1 MRLASLLLASI
12 FSFTSIVANAQSSY
26 FIDTDP
32 EVVRYRVD
40 TDVQYGEGKVLT
52 DGEEDSLQLTMDVY
66 YPLEQAESPRP
77 AIILVYGGAHHRGN
91 PRVKYVGFGSQT
103 TSMSE
108 YAMRF
113 AEEGLVAFTIRYRVA
128 PDNPVVG
135 PYENFTENDLE
146 TDFLLDPAA
155 ISQANVIRGQMGL
168 EPLTSE
174 TSIPVLKNAIIAGAE
189 DLRAAVRHVKRSRA
203 EFGIDPDRIALM
215 GFSAGA
221 VTAINVAFGMQED
234 VAAVIA
240 NSGYPSV
247 FDMEKLVTAKSD
259 VPPILMFMAQND
271 YAVVEM
277 ELPPFIEHLSSIGAE
292 YYFNWIPSH
301 GHFYPSGTTSLG
313 SDGSRMS
320 IEARSIQFLKEILEP
335 YQEEGEKK

>member
-1 MRLASLLLASI
+1 MRLAALIVALFSLS
-12 FSFTSIVANAQSSY
+12 TQANAQGSY
-26 FIDTDP
+26 FTDNDP
-32 EVVRYRVD
+32 EVVRYQVES
-40 TDVQYGEGKVLT
+40 DVPYGQGKVVR
-52 DGEEDSLQLTMDVY
+52 DGQESVIELTMDVY
-66 YPLEQAESPRP
+66 YPLEQADSPRP
-77 AIILVYGGAHHRGN
+77 AIVLVYGGAHHRGN
-91 PRVKYVGFGSQT
+91 PRVRYVGFGSQT

-135 PYENFTENDLE
+135 PFEGFGEDDLE

-155 ISQANVIRGQMGL
+155 ISQANIIRGQMGL
-168 EPLTSE
+168 EPLTTE
-174 TSIPVLKNAIIAGAE
+174 TSVPVLKSAIISGAE
-189 DLRAAVRHVKRSRA
+189 DLRTAVRHIKRSSG
-203 EFGIDPDRIALM
+203 ELGIDPDRIALM

-247 FDMEKLVTAKSD
+247 FNMKKLVTAESD
-259 VPPILMFMAQND
+259 VPPVLMFMAQND
-271 YAVVEM
+271 YPVVEM

-292 YYFNWIPSH
+292 YSFNWIPSH

-313 SDGSRMS
+313 SDGTRMS
-320 IEARSIQFLKEILEP
+320 VEARSIEFLKDKL
-335 YQEEGEKK
+335 GL

>member
-1 MRLASLLLASI
+1 MRSAVLLIALAWLIVSI
-12 FSFTSIVANAQSSY
+12 PANAQSSY
-26 FIDTDP
+26 FTDNDP
-32 EVVRYRVD
+32 DVVRYRVV
-40 TDVQYGEGKVLT
+40 TDVPYGQGKVLR
-52 DGEEDSLQLTMDVY
+52 DGKEDAIQLTMDVY
-66 YPLEQAESPRP
+66 YPLDKTDYPSP

-103 TSMSE
+103 TTMSE

-128 PDNPVVG
+128 PDNPVVA
-135 PYENFTENDLE
+135 PYEGFTEDDLE
-146 TDFLLDPAA
+146 TDFFKSPEA

-168 EPLTSE
+168 DPLTVD
-174 TSIPVLKNAIIAGAE
+174 TAVPVLKNAVIAGAE
-189 DLRAAVRHVKRSRA
+189 DLRTAVRHVKRSSE
-203 EFGIDPDRIALM
+203 EFNIDPDRIALM

-221 VTAINVAFGMQED
+221 VTAINVAFGMKEN

-247 FDMEKLVTAKSD
+247 FNMEKLVTAKSD
-259 VPPILMFMAQND
+259 VPPLLVFMAQND

-277 ELPPFIEHLSSIGAE
+277 ELPPFLKHLSDIGAE

-320 IEARSIQFLKEILEP
+320 IEARSIQFLKDKLEP
-335 YQEEGEKK
+335 

>member
-1 MRLASLLLASI
+1 MSC
-12 FSFTSIVANAQSSY
+12 VY
-26 FIDTDP
+26 
-32 EVVRYRVD
+32 EVD
-40 TDVQYGEGKVLT
+40 TDVQYGQGKVLRN
-52 DGEEDSLQLTMDVY
+52 GREDILQLTMDVY
-66 YPLEQAESPRP
+66 YPLESADSLRP

-113 AEEGLVAFTIRYRVA
+113 AEDGFVAFTIRYRVA
-128 PDNPVVG
+128 PDNPVVE
-135 PYENFTENDLE
+135 PYEGFTEDDLE

-155 ISQANVIRGQMGL
+155 ISQANIIRGQMGL
-168 EPLTSE
+168 EPLTPD
-174 TSIPVLKNAIIAGAE
+174 TSVPVLKSAIIAGAE
-189 DLRAAVRHVKRSRA
+189 DLRTAIRHVKRSSD
-203 EFGIDPDRIALM
+203 EFKIDPDRIALM

-221 VTAINVAFGMQED
+221 VTAINVAFGMQEG

-247 FDMEKLVTAKSD
+247 FNMERLVTDQSD

-277 ELPPFIEHLSSIGAE
+277 ELPPFLEHLSNVGAE
-292 YYFNWIPSH
+292 YYFSWIPSH
-301 GHFYPSGTTSLG
+301 GHFLPFWNHQSRQRRFANVTGSESDRVFAGKGGTLDRPLLADCGQSAAKLTRG
-313 SDGSRMS
+313 R
-320 IEARSIQFLKEILEP
+320 
-335 YQEEGEKK
+335 

>member
-1 MRLASLLLASI
+1 MRLAVPIVAFLLPFVS
-12 FSFTSIVANAQSSY
+12 TQANAQGSY
-26 FIDTDP
+26 FTDNDP
-32 EVVRYRVD
+32 DVVRYQVD
-40 TDVQYGEGKVLT
+40 TDIPYGQGKVLV
-52 DGEEDSLQLTMDVY
+52 DDKVDEIEMTMDVY
-66 YPLEQAESPRP
+66 YPLEQADLPRP
-77 AIILVYGGAHHRGN
+77 AIVLVYGGAHHRGN

-113 AEEGLVAFTIRYRVA
+113 AEEGIVAFTIRYRVA

-135 PYENFTENDLE
+135 RYDGFGEDDLE

-155 ISQANVIRGQMGL
+155 ISQANIIRGQMGL

-174 TSIPVLKNAIIAGAE
+174 TSVPVLKTAIIAGAE
-189 DLRAAVRHVKRSRA
+189 DLRAAIRHIKQSKA

-221 VTAINVAFGMQED
+221 VTAINVAFGMQEK
-234 VAAVIA
+234 VAAVIS

-247 FDMEKLVTAKSD
+247 FNMETLATSAAD

-277 ELPPFIEHLSSIGAE
+277 ELPPFMDHLSSIGAE
-292 YYFNWIPSH
+292 YYFSWVPSH

-320 IEARSIQFLKEILEP
+320 VEARSIEFLKDKL
-335 YQEEGEKK
+335 GL

>member
-1 MRLASLLLASI
+1 MRLAALIAALFSLS
-12 FSFTSIVANAQSSY
+12 TQVNAQNSY
-26 FIDTDP
+26 FTDNDP
-32 EVVRYRVD
+32 EVVRYQVE
-40 TDVQYGEGKVLT
+40 TDLPYGQGKVLR
-52 DGEEDSLQLTMDVY
+52 DGKEDTLELTMDAY
-66 YPLEQAESPRP
+66 YPLEQADSPRP

-113 AEEGLVAFTIRYRVA
+113 SEEGIVAFTIRYRVA

-135 PYENFTENDLE
+135 PYEGFSEDDLE

-155 ISQANVIRGQMGL
+155 ISQANIIRGQMGL
-168 EPLTSE
+168 EPLTMD
-174 TSIPVLKNAIIAGAE
+174 TSVPVLKSAIIAGAE
-189 DLRAAVRHVKRSRA
+189 DLRAAIQHIKRSSE
-203 EFGIDPDRIALM
+203 EFDIDPDRIALM

-221 VTAINVAFGMQED
+221 VTAINVAFGMQEE

-247 FDMEKLVTAKSD
+247 FNMQKLVTAESD
-259 VPPILMFMAQND
+259 VPPVLMFMAQND

-277 ELPPFIEHLSSIGAE
+277 ELPPFIEHLSGVGAE
-292 YYFNWIPSH
+292 YSLNWIPSH

-320 IEARSIQFLKEILEP
+320 VEARSIQFLNEVLNDRE
-335 YQEEGEKK
+335 

>member
-1 MRLASLLLASI
+1 MRLAALFVAS
-12 FSFTSIVANAQSSY
+12 FSFSVATQTNAQDSY
-26 FIDTDP
+26 FTDNDP
-32 EVVRYRVD
+32 EIVRYQVE
-40 TDVQYGEGKVLT
+40 TDIPYGQGKVLR
-52 DGEEDSLQLTMDVY
+52 DGKKDVLELTMDIY
-66 YPLEQAESPRP
+66 YPLKQIGSPRP

-91 PRVKYVGFGSQT
+91 PRVRYVGFGSQT

-113 AEEGLVAFTIRYRVA
+113 AEEGIVAFTIRYRVA

-135 PYENFTENDLE
+135 PYEGFTEDDLE

-155 ISQANVIRGQMGL
+155 ISQANIIRDQMGL

-174 TSIPVLKNAIIAGAE
+174 TSAPVLKSAIIAGAE
-189 DLRAAVRHVKRSRA
+189 DLRAAVRQVKRSSE

-221 VTAINVAFGMQED
+221 VTAINVAFGMQER

-247 FDMEKLVTAKSD
+247 FNMEKLVTAESD
-259 VPPILMFMAQND
+259 VPPVLIFMAQND

-277 ELPPFIEHLSSIGAE
+277 ELPPFIEHLSRIGAE
-292 YYFNWIPSH
+292 YSFNWVPSH

-320 IEARSIQFLKEILEP
+320 VEARAIRFLNEVFEDR
-335 YQEEGEKK
+335 E

>member
-1 MRLASLLLASI
+1 MRLAALLVASSMLLI
-12 FSFTSIVANAQSSY
+12 PTLTNAQDSY
-26 FIDTDP
+26 FTDNNP
-32 EVVRYRVD
+32 DVVRYQVD
-40 TDVQYGEGKVLT
+40 TDIPYGKGDVLVDGKV
-52 DGEEDSLQLTMDVY
+52 DEIELTMDVY
-66 YPLEQAESPRP
+66 YPLEQADSPRP
-77 AIILVYGGAHHRGN
+77 AIVLVYGGAHHRGN

-113 AEEGLVAFTIRYRVA
+113 AEEGIVAFTIRYRVA

-135 PYENFTENDLE
+135 RYDGFGEEDLE

-174 TSIPVLKNAIIAGAE
+174 TSVPILKSAIIAGAE
-189 DLRAAVRHVKRSRA
+189 DLRAALRHIKQA
-203 EFGIDPDRIALM
+203 KAQFGVDPDRIALM

-221 VTAINVAFGMQED
+221 VTAINVAFGMQEE
-234 VAAVIA
+234 VAAVIS

-247 FDMEKLVTAKSD
+247 FNMEKLATSAAD
-259 VPPILMFMAQND
+259 LPPILMFMAQND

-277 ELPPFIEHLSSIGAE
+277 ELPPFMKHLSSIGAE
-292 YYFNWIPSH
+292 YYFNWVPSH

-313 SDGSRMS
+313 SDGTRMS
-320 IEARSIQFLKEILEP
+320 VEARAIQFLNEIFSNRE
-335 YQEEGEKK
+335 

>member
-1 MRLASLLLASI
+1 MKLLPLLVASASI
-12 FSFTSIVANAQSSY
+12 AVPAQALAQDSY
-26 FIDTDP
+26 FTDNDP
-32 EVVRYRVD
+32 DVIRYQVD
-40 TDVQYGEGKVLT
+40 TDVPYGQGKVLI
-52 DGEEDSLQLTMDVY
+52 DGQEEMLELTMDVY
-66 YPLEQAESPRP
+66 YPLEQADSQRP
-77 AIILVYGGAHHRGN
+77 AIVLVYGGAHHRGN

-113 AEEGLVAFTIRYRVA
+113 AEEGFVAFTIRYRVA
-128 PDNPVVG
+128 PDNPVVDSYDG
-135 PYENFTENDLE
+135 FSEADLE

-155 ISQANVIRGQMGL
+155 ISQANIIRSQMGL

-174 TSIPVLKNAIIAGAE
+174 TSVPVLKTAIIAGAE
-189 DLRAAVRHVKRSRA
+189 DLRAAVRHVKRSS
-203 EFGIDPDRIALM
+203 ESFNIDTNRIALM

-221 VTAINVAFGMQED
+221 VTAINVAFGMQEN

-247 FDMEKLVTAKSD
+247 FNMERLVTAES
-259 VPPILMFMAQND
+259 VVLPILLFMAQND

-277 ELPPFIEHLSSIGAE
+277 ELPPFMQHLSSVGAE
-292 YYFNWIPSH
+292 YSFNWIPSH

-320 IEARSIQFLKEILEP
+320 VEARSIQFLNEIFNDSE
-335 YQEEGEKK
+335 

>member
-1 MRLASLLLASI
+1 MRLAALLVVSLS
-12 FSFTSIVANAQSSY
+12 FSVCTEANAQDSY
-26 FIDTDP
+26 FTDNDP
-32 EVVRYRVD
+32 EVVRYLVD
-40 TDVQYGEGKVLT
+40 TDIPYGQGKVLI
-52 DGEEDSLQLTMDVY
+52 DGKEADFELTMDVY
-66 YPLEQAESPRP
+66 YPLRQADSPRP

-91 PRVKYVGFGSQT
+91 PRVRYVGFGSQT

-113 AEEGLVAFTIRYRVA
+113 AEEGIVAFTIRYRVA

-135 PYENFTENDLE
+135 PYEGFAEDDLE

-155 ISQANVIRGQMGL
+155 ISQANVIRSQMGL
-168 EPLTSE
+168 EPLTSA
-174 TSIPVLKNAIIAGAE
+174 TSVPVLKSAIIAGAE
-189 DLRAAVRHVKRSRA
+189 DLRAAVRHVKRSS
-203 EFGIDPDRIALM
+203 EGFNIDPNRIALM

-221 VTAINVAFGMQED
+221 VTAINVAFGMQEE

-247 FDMEKLVTAKSD
+247 FNMEKLVTAESG
-259 VPPILMFMAQND
+259 VPPVLMFMAQND

-292 YYFNWIPSH
+292 YSFNWVPSH

-320 IEARSIQFLKEILEP
+320 VEARSIQFLNEIFGDRE
-335 YQEEGEKK
+335 